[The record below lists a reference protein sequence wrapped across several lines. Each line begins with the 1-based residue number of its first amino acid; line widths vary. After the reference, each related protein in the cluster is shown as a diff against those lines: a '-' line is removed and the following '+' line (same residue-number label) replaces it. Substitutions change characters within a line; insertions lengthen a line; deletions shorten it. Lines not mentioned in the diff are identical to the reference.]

1 MRVLLIEDNGRL
13 SALIAK
19 GLKAQRIDTDC
30 FERGEDGLAAA
41 DSVRYDAMILDL
53 GLPDCD
59 GLEILQTLRARK
71 NTVPVLILT
80 SRVLVSQ
87 RVEGLNAGADDYLT
101 KPFAMDELVARL
113 QALLR
118 RPALTVTES
127 FDLGNLTLDAT
138 LRDVRVANH
147 PIKLT
152 RRETGLLEQLLR
164 HKEQVTPRQ
173 LIEDNLYGLAE
184 TMSPNSVEVLVHRLR
199 KKLLAAGAN
208 VGIHTVHGVGYIL
221 TANDQ

>member
-1 MRVLLIEDNGRL
+1 MRVLLIEDNARL

-19 GLKAQRIDTDC
+19 GLEAARIETDC
-30 FERGEDGLAAA
+30 FDRGEDGLAALE
-41 DSVRYDAMILDL
+41 SVQYDAMILDL

-59 GLEILQTLRARK
+59 GLEILRTIRMRQNAM
-71 NTVPVLILT
+71 PVLILT

-101 KPFAMDELVARL
+101 KPFAMEELVARL

-118 RPALTVTES
+118 RPAVAFNELLSV
-127 FDLGNLTLDAT
+127 GNLEFDAG
-138 LRDVRVANH
+138 LRDIRVANH

-164 HKEQVTPRQ
+164 HKGQVTPRQ
-173 LIEDNLYGLAE
+173 LIEDSLYGL
-184 TMSPNSVEVLVHRLR
+184 TGTISSNSVEVLIHRLR
-199 KKLLAAGAN
+199 KKLQAAGAN
-208 VGIHTVHGVGYIL
+208 VGIHTIHGVGYLL
-221 TANDQ
+221 TANEQ